1 MLHFESD
8 YLEGAHPE
16 ILKRLAETNMEQTP
30 GYGADPFCRSAE
42 EKILAAC
49 GCPDGEVFFM
59 EGGTQTNETVISA
72 CLRSYE
78 GVIASPTAHI
88 ATHEAGAV
96 EHGGHKV
103 LVCTRQETDGPAPAD
118 DKISAEDIDRLCRL
132 FGEDANH
139 EHEVYPGMVYISHPT
154 EYGALYKKEEL
165 RAIHEV
171 CRRRHLFLYLDG
183 ARLGHAL
190 ASPEND
196 LTLKEITSLT
206 DAFYIGGTKVGALFG
221 EALVFPEKGRI
232 PHFYTITK
240 QHGAMMAKGR
250 ILGIQFDVLFT
261 DGLYEKISRNAIRT
275 AMKLKAGLAEKGY
288 EFYRDSP
295 TNQQMIVVTK
305 EQAGRLKQKAGFGFM
320 QTLDEERI
328 VIRFCTSWA
337 TKEEAVDELLA
348 LL

>member
-1 MLHFESD
+1 M
-8 YLEGAHPE
+8 
-16 ILKRLAETNMEQTP
+16 
-30 GYGADPFCRSAE
+30 
-42 EKILAAC
+42 
-49 GCPDGEVFFM
+49 
-59 EGGTQTNETVISA
+59 
-72 CLRSYE
+72 
-78 GVIASPTAHI
+78 
-88 ATHEAGAV
+88 

-183 ARLGHAL
+183 ARLGYAL

-240 QHGAMMAKGR
+240 QHGAMKY
-250 ILGIQFDVLFT
+250 ILSVFGKNDRVIIAP
-261 DGLYEKISRNAIRT
+261 YE
-275 AMKLKAGLAEKGY
+275 AE
-288 EFYRDSP
+288 
-295 TNQQMIVVTK
+295 
-305 EQAGRLKQKAGFGFM
+305 
-320 QTLDEERI
+320 
-328 VIRFCTSWA
+328 
-337 TKEEAVDELLA
+337 
-348 LL
+348 